1 MENID
6 SAVQADGL
14 QPVHIAD
21 LRQVPLGTL
30 PGDPECGD
38 IVMRVLGRQQYAWR
52 VDVASFD
59 SGI

>member
-1 MENID
+1 METIAL
-6 SAVQADGL
+6 AVQADGP

-21 LRQVPLGTL
+21 LRHVPLGKL
-30 PGDPECGD
+30 PGDPECD
-38 IVMRVLGRQQYAWR
+38 DMVMRVMERQQYAWR